1 MAVDTRAQRGDLPA
15 VLLLIACADPLVIAP
30 GDGVDTAF
38 SSAIDSVEQAPGDSS
53 AEPDDSSDGDD
64 ESQCDAIYD
73 TDKLPEFALD
83 FGPNDWDALEDDY
96 RSGDKQYHPARFT
109 YDGESF
115 DVQVRLKG
123 NPGFSWFGDKMQFVI
138 SFNEVD
144 PDARFRGLRK
154 IALDATW
161 YEPTMFRDRLAWT
174 VLREHTTLPGACA
187 NNAVLTIDGELYGVY
202 ANIEYFDHEYL
213 ERAFGD
219 AAGGTLWKYGSEP
232 TANADAADYDKI
244 EGFWSARNLEQM
256 AEYGD
261 PAQWMRAWAA
271 EAVLGDDDGYW
282 CCAHNFYL
290 YDHPVEGVQ
299 FVVWDMDD
307 TFEVTPYDL
316 DPIEGYGRGMFQ
328 QSHFREV
335 VESADGRAAYAESV
349 RELNEALKASDPVAL
364 LAEWDAQVRPAIEAD
379 PHRTFSLE
387 EHDEQLA
394 RLVHYLPARIA
405 FLDAWLACE
414 SDPLTDAD
422 SDGLTACFDNDESSP
437 VALETCDGVDNDA
450 NGIIDD
456 AAGCDDCEYH
466 GIDDRH
472 LAYCRTPRTFDEAQ
486 AHCATLGGSVA
497 VPEDDAEVYLI
508 FFYTWTVYTPWWL
521 GQDRGATCLTWDP
534 TTFSYG
540 DEPCEDELPS
550 VCRVP

>member
-1 MAVDTRAQRGDLPA
+1 MLLFLACTGPTDVDPSA
-15 VLLLIACADPLVIAP
+15 
-30 GDGVDTAF
+30 GVDTAF
-38 SSAIDSVEQAPGDSS
+38 SADFGSVEQAPGDSTVES
-53 AEPDDSSDGDD
+53 ADADDDGDD
-64 ESQCDAIYD
+64 SKCDAIYD
-73 TDKLPEFALD
+73 TDKLPEFILE
-83 FGPNDWDALEDDY
+83 FEPNDWDDLEDDY
-96 RSGDKQYHPARFT
+96 RSGDKQYHPARFG
-109 YDGESF
+109 YDGETF

-138 SFNEVD
+138 SFNELD

-161 YEPTMFRDRLAWT
+161 YEPTMFRDRLAWSI
-174 VLREHTTLPGACA
+174 LREHTSLPGACT
-187 NNAVLTIDGELYGVY
+187 NNALLTVNDEFYGVY

-219 AAGGTLWKYGSEP
+219 DSTGTLWKYGTDP

-244 EGFWSARNLEQM
+244 EDFWAARNLEQM
-256 AEYGD
+256 SEYGD
-261 PAQWMRAWAA
+261 PAQWMQAWAA

-299 FVVWDMDD
+299 FVIWDMDD

-316 DPIEGYGRGMFQ
+316 DPVEGYGRGMFQ
-328 QSHFREV
+328 QDHFREV
-335 VESADGRAAYAESV
+335 IESSDGRAAYADAI
-349 RELNEALKASDPVAL
+349 REMNEALKASKPVEL
-364 LAEWDAQVRPAIEAD
+364 LAEWDAQVRPTIEAD
-379 PHRTFSLE
+379 PHRTFPLQ

-394 RLVHYLPARIA
+394 RLVAYLPARMAYI
-405 FLDAWLACE
+405 DAWLACE
-414 SDPLTDAD
+414 ADPTADAD
-422 SDGLTACFDNDESSP
+422 SDGLTACFDTDEST
-437 VALETCDGVDNDA
+437 AQATETCDGVDNNADGLID
-450 NGIIDD
+450 NG
-456 AAGCDDCEYH
+456 AGCSDCEFH

-472 LAYCRTPRTFDEAQ
+472 LAYCHEPRTFDAAQ
-486 AHCATLGGSVA
+486 THCATLGGSLA
-497 VPEDDAEVYLI
+497 VPEDDAEVYLT

-534 TTFSYG
+534 TVFNYG
-540 DEPCEDELPS
+540 DEPCEVELPS